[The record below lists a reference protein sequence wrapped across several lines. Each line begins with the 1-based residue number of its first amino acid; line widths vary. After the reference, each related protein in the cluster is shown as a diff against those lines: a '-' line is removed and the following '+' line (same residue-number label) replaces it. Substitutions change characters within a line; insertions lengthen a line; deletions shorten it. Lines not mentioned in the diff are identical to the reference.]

1 VRRHAARRALPWV
14 AAALLAGCA
23 TPERLST
30 VDTRNENVGHQRLQ
44 PDAAGAGG
52 QIQPYALAASEG
64 YRMPQL
70 YAAPDPVV
78 GARDPRISLPPTTVC
93 LQVVV
98 DAQGTVERSQPLTG
112 RSGCDAGLAVE
123 NAPLLQAAQEAVAQW
138 KYSSAAV
145 CRFAPG
151 KVPDDRGDCQGADS
165 IEPVAVTLQY
175 AFTFEIVK
183 GQHVVRTQGR

>member
-1 VRRHAARRALPWV
+1 MRRAPLLL
-14 AAALLAGCA
+14 AALLAGCA
-23 TPERLST
+23 SQQHLTT

-44 PDAAGAGG
+44 PAAAGAAG
-52 QIQPYALAASEG
+52 QIQAYTLGASEG

-78 GARDPRISLPPTTVC
+78 GERDPRTALPPTTVC

-98 DAQGTVERSQPLTG
+98 DAQGLVERSMPLTD
-112 RSGCDAGLAVE
+112 RRECSAGSATE

-138 KYSSAAV
+138 KYSPAAV
-145 CRFAPG
+145 CQFAAG
-151 KVPDDRGDCQGADS
+151 KVPANRGDCQGADS

-175 AFTFEIVK
+175 AFTFEIVR
-183 GQHVVRTQGR
+183 GQHRVRTQGR